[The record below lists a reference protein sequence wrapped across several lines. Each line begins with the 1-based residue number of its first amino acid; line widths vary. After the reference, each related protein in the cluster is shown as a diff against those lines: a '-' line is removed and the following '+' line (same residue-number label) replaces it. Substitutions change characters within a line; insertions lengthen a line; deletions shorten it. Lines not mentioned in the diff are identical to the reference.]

1 MRAILI
7 KPDTRSVETVD
18 IQNRGDIVRL
28 VGYDTLESDAVGSGG
43 DQLFFDEACFL
54 RGSAGRFQIDTL
66 IPVSGVGV
74 IVGVDGDTLRDAK
87 TDLDDLRRRI
97 RYL

>member
-7 KPDTRSVETVD
+7 KPDTRSVETVE

-28 VGYDTLESDAVGSGG
+28 VGYDTLESDAVGNAG
-43 DQLFFDEACFL
+43 DQLFFDEECFL
-54 RGSAGRFQIDTL
+54 RASAGRFQIDKL

-74 IVGVDGDTLRDAK
+74 IVGVDGDTLHDAK

-97 RYL
+97 QYL